1 MDIKSQKNDVLG
13 ALGLGKLNSG
23 TYYGI
28 WAETHGRES
37 IASISPIDGEET
49 AEITLA
55 SDDDYEK
62 VVSAAQESFLKWRDI
77 PAPKRGS
84 IVREIG
90 EELRRNKSNLGRLLS
105 IEVGKTLTEGEGEI
119 QEMIDV
125 ADLAVGLSR
134 QLYGLEIASERGRH
148 RMIEQYVPLGPIG
161 VITSFNFPASVWSWN
176 ALIAAVCGDVIV
188 WKPSSKA
195 PLTAAAITKVAERVI
210 KRLKS
215 PEIFF
220 LVAGEGKKTGNMM
233 AKDRRLPLIS
243 FTGSVPIGKKIA
255 EGVAGRLGRSI
266 LELGGNNAAVVS
278 DKCDLKLAAK
288 GVSFGALATAGQR
301 CTSTRRLILHEKVY
315 EQFMDRIKDIYRRAK
330 IGNPLENNVLVGPLI
345 DRDAVV
351 KFRNAI
357 EEAKKQG
364 GRAIFG
370 GTEAEISGLEG
381 GNYVVPAIVEA
392 SPDMDIVRKET
403 FAPIL
408 YVFKYRNLEEAI
420 RIHNSVPQ
428 GLSSS
433 IFSNDL
439 KEVEEFTSARGSD
452 CGIVNVN
459 TATAGA
465 EIGGAFGGE
474 KETGGGRESGSD
486 AWKAYMKRQTVTIN
500 YGNDIPLSQDVN
512 FPV

>member
-1 MDIKSQKNDVLG
+1 MDTKSQKKDVLG

-84 IVREIG
+84 IIREIG
-90 EELRRNKSNLGRLLS
+90 EELRKNKSNLGRLLS

-176 ALIAAVCGDVIV
+176 ALIAAVCGDVVV

-233 AKDRRLPLIS
+233 ATDRRLPLIS
-243 FTGSVPIGKKIA
+243 FTGSVPVGKRIA

-301 CTSTRRLILHEKVY
+301 CTSTRRLILQEKVY

-330 IGNPLENNVLVGPLI
+330 IGNPLENSVLVGPLI

-357 EEAKKQG
+357 EEARKQG
-364 GRAIFG
+364 GKTIFG
-370 GTEAEISGLEG
+370 GAEAEISGFEG

-500 YGNDIPLSQDVN
+500 YGNDIPLSQDVS